1 MATDVNEPAP
11 ADPRGVLFRF
21 PAEDDPAPRT
31 RRLLAMSGY
40 ASLLGLAGVGV
51 GVRGLVSSV
60 RGGVPDWYVP
70 VLAFCGM
77 LSVALA
83 VAGFL
88 SIHRRRPPW
97 LLLFGAALPL
107 MAAVGL
113 AVTY

>member
-1 MATDVNEPAP
+1 MATDVNEPAL
-11 ADPRGVLFRF
+11 AKPRRVMFRF
-21 PAEDDPAPRT
+21 PAENDPAPRT

-70 VLAFCGM
+70 VLACCGL
-77 LSVALA
+77 LSVALS

-97 LLLFGAALPL
+97 LLLFGAAVPL
-107 MAAVGL
+107 VAAVGL
-113 AVTY
+113 AVNY